1 MLKQIPLIAASL
13 ILLSAC
19 AAQSSKPSTDITV
32 GMTDFAYSSPAITI
46 PAGRPVTLTVK
57 NEGQVEH
64 DFVVETIDVTTKII
78 QDNGSNA
85 HHAHGSEQVYDLH
98 ISARPG
104 EASII
109 EFTAWETG
117 TYKVLCTVEG
127 HEEAGMIGELT
138 VLSQE

>member
-1 MLKQIPLIAASL
+1 MFKHILLIAASL

-19 AAQSSKPSTDITV
+19 AAQMSKLSTDITV
-32 GMTDFAYSSPAITI
+32 EMTDFAYSSPAITI
-46 PAGRPVTLTVK
+46 PAGEPVTLTIK
-57 NEGQVEH
+57 NVGQAEH
-64 DFVVETIDVTTKII
+64 DFVVEAIDATTKVI

-85 HHAHGSEQVYDLH
+85 HHAHGSEQNYDLH

-109 EFTAWETG
+109 EFTAWEPG
-117 TYKVLCTVEG
+117 TYKVFCTVEG

-138 VLSQE
+138 VISQE

>member
-1 MLKQIPLIAASL
+1 MFKHILLISAFL

-19 AAQSSKPSTDITV
+19 AAQTSKPSTDITV
-32 GMTDFAYSSPAITI
+32 EMTDFAYISPAITI
-46 PAGRPVTLTVK
+46 PAGEPVTLTVK
-57 NEGQVEH
+57 NAGQAEH
-64 DFVVETIDVTTKII
+64 DFVVETIDVNTKVI

-85 HHAHGSEQVYDLH
+85 HHAHGSEQNYDLH

-109 EFTAWETG
+109 EFTAWEPG
-117 TYKVLCTVEG
+117 TYKVFCTVEG

-138 VLSQE
+138 VLSQ